1 MVSVDKAVIA
11 HVQKGK
17 ERFEVL
23 VDPEL
28 ALEFRKGKPIGLERV
43 LAINQVFTDSRKGE
57 RASAADL
64 QEAFGTA
71 DPLKVAEAIIR
82 SGDVQLTTEQRHKM
96 TEEKRKQ
103 VVALIVRQGMDPKT
117 KLPHPPQR
125 IENAMA
131 EARVNIDPFRSAE
144 EQMPAIVE
152 KLRPLL
158 PIAIENVEVA
168 LRIPAEHA
176 GRCQGYL
183 RGVAQVKKEE
193 WTSSSWIV
201 VIEIPAGLQSD
212 IYAKLN
218 SLTGGQVE
226 AKLLRELK

>member
-11 HVQKGK
+11 HIQKGK

-28 ALEFRKGKPIGLERV
+28 ALELKRGKPIGLERV
-43 LAINQVFTDSRKGE
+43 LAINQVFTDSRKGD

-64 QEAFGTA
+64 QKAFGTS
-71 DPLKVAEAIIR
+71 DPLKVAESIIR

-96 TEEKRKQ
+96 TEDKRKQ
-103 VVALIVRQGMDPKT
+103 IVALIVRQGMDPKT

-144 EQMPAIVE
+144 EQLPAIV
-152 KLRPLL
+152 
-158 PIAIENVEVA
+158 
-168 LRIPAEHA
+168 
-176 GRCQGYL
+176 
-183 RGVAQVKKEE
+183 
-193 WTSSSWIV
+193 
-201 VIEIPAGLQSD
+201 
-212 IYAKLN
+212 
-218 SLTGGQVE
+218 
-226 AKLLRELK
+226 